1 MVVVVWVALGVKLF
15 LAGRVRL
22 ESRLASEWVEWVDG
36 GGGGCGAQSGTR
48 TQSSHVLVGEKFS
61 VIIIRCQSLST
72 RFGGWSLLR
81 RRIPGGYLKCLLL
94 V

>member
-15 LAGRVRL
+15 LAVRVRL
-22 ESRLASEWVEWVDG
+22 ESRLVSEWVGWVDSG
-36 GGGGCGAQSGTR
+36 GGGGYILEPR
-48 TQSSHVLVGEKFS
+48 TERSNVLVGEVFS
-61 VIIIRCQSLST
+61 VIIIRCQSLSM

-81 RRIPGGYLKCLLL
+81 RRIPGGYLKCRLL